1 MTQTQVTQA
10 TQGTQAEAAP
20 DAAQNPPA
28 PQPDP
33 RHQVISQRDGTRGPR
48 RTRIRLDGPVTEIP
62 APYVHPVGRVAP
74 DWGFVIAEHPEPG
87 QYRHFQFVWRAAGPG
102 TTGMGLRIGRGR
114 DGLAVTVLAGD
125 SRWPEETVLTRLC
138 LGERPPAEWSAVRLD
153 LWELTGGRLPLAGVS
168 LRCDGGGALFDRL
181 ALGRIAADLPK
192 PI

>member
-1 MTQTQVTQA
+1 MTRATQA
-10 TQGTQAEAAP
+10 TQVAQAEAAP

-33 RHQVISQRDGTRGPR
+33 RHQVISQRDGTRGLHG
-48 RTRIRLDGPVTEIP
+48 TRIRLDGPVTEIS

-74 DWGFVIAEHPEPG
+74 DWNFAVAEHPVPG
-87 QYRHFQFVWRAAGPG
+87 QYRHFQFAWRAAGPG

-125 SRWPEETVLTRLC
+125 SRWPEDTVLTRLC
-138 LGERPPAEWSAVRLD
+138 LGERPPPEWSTVRLD
-153 LWELTGGRLPLAGVS
+153 LWELAGGRLPLAGVS

-181 ALGRIAADLPK
+181 ALGRTAADLPK